1 MAERKVLNKYIPPD
15 FDPDKLMESK
25 KLLKKIEKRKNRNK
39 NKTKKKLMNIRMMY
53 PFTLKCNKCKTF
65 TYVGT
70 KFNSRVEKLKDE
82 TYLNI
87 PIWKFYGKCQE
98 CKNEIIFKTDPKNG
112 DYLLIAGG
120 TRTYDAHKE
129 QELADDYYRNS
140 NVKDEDKIK
149 NTEKQSYN
157 AMLELKMNEQLEELQ
172 NMNKRHLDKFN
183 SINKALNRLYEK
195 SEIENKENNFF
206 MNNLDSED
214 EKAFFNLLNKSRS
227 STDHIAE
234 NFNKYNPSNNNWV
247 NKNIEKDNI
256 IIEEVELDDNKN
268 NHEEV
273 NKYISEGGGE
283 GESEHYHSDG
293 DNTNEANESFSDL
306 LSKKKKNRYE
316 KESTLKIKQEYIDTE
331 DKLKDNQQDKTNN
344 NSFKNDFKNTIS
356 NNSSSFSNII
366 YKPMFNKIKNETNF
380 NFVIKKKENFQS
392 LLSEYNSDNSNESD
406 N

>member
-172 NMNKRHLDKFN
+172 NVNKRHLDKFS

-195 SEIENKENNFF
+195 SELENKENNFF

-214 EKAFFNLLNKSRS
+214 EKAFFSLLNKSRS
-227 STDHIAE
+227 SKDHIGD
-234 NFNKYNPSNNNWV
+234 NLNKYNPSNNNWV

-268 NHEEV
+268 NNEEV
-273 NKYISEGGGE
+273 NEYISEGE
-283 GESEHYHSDG
+283 GEHSDG
-293 DNTNEANESFSDL
+293 DNTHEVNESFSDL
-306 LSKKKKNRYE
+306 LLKKKKNRYE
-316 KESTLKIKQEYIDTE
+316 KENTVKIKQGNIDTE
-331 DKLKDNQQDKTNN
+331 EKPKDNQQDKTNN
-344 NSFKNDFKNTIS
+344 NSFKNTIS
-356 NNSSSFSNII
+356 NNSASFSNII
-366 YKPMFNKIKNETNF
+366 HKPLFNKINKETNF

-406 N
+406 K

>member
-172 NMNKRHLDKFN
+172 NMNKRHLDKFS

-195 SEIENKENNFF
+195 SELENKENNFF

-214 EKAFFNLLNKSRS
+214 EKAFFSLLNKSRS
-227 STDHIAE
+227 SKDHIGD
-234 NFNKYNPSNNNWV
+234 NLNKYNPSNNNWV

-268 NHEEV
+268 NNDEV
-273 NKYISEGGGE
+273 NEYISEGE
-283 GESEHYHSDG
+283 GEHSDG
-293 DNTNEANESFSDL
+293 NNINEVNESFSDL
-306 LSKKKKNRYE
+306 LLKKKKNRYE
-316 KESTLKIKQEYIDTE
+316 KENTVKIKQGNIDTE
-331 DKLKDNQQDKTNN
+331 DKPKDNQQDKTNN
-344 NSFKNDFKNTIS
+344 ISFKNTIS

-366 YKPMFNKIKNETNF
+366 HKPMFNKINKETNF

>member
-25 KLLKKIEKRKNRNK
+25 KLLKKIEKRKNRNQ

-140 NVKDEDKIK
+140 NFKDEDKIK

-172 NMNKRHLDKFN
+172 NMNKRHLDKFS

-195 SEIENKENNFF
+195 SELENKENNFF

-214 EKAFFNLLNKSRS
+214 EKAFFSLLNKSRS
-227 STDHIAE
+227 SKDHIGD
-234 NFNKYNPSNNNWV
+234 NLNKYNPSNNNWV

-268 NHEEV
+268 NNDEV
-273 NKYISEGGGE
+273 NEYISEGE
-283 GESEHYHSDG
+283 GEHSDG
-293 DNTNEANESFSDL
+293 NNINEVNESFSDL
-306 LSKKKKNRYE
+306 LLKKKKNRYE
-316 KESTLKIKQEYIDTE
+316 KENTVKIKQGNIDTE
-331 DKLKDNQQDKTNN
+331 DKPKDNQQDKTNN
-344 NSFKNDFKNTIS
+344 ISFKNTIS

-366 YKPMFNKIKNETNF
+366 HKPMFNKINKETNF

>member
-195 SEIENKENNFF
+195 SELENKENNFF

-214 EKAFFNLLNKSRS
+214 EKAFFSLLNKNRS
-227 STDHIAE
+227 STDHVGD
-234 NFNKYNPSNNNWV
+234 NLNKYNQSNNKWI
-247 NKNIEKDNI
+247 NKNMEKDNI
-256 IIEEVELDDNKN
+256 IIEEVELDDNKSN
-268 NHEEV
+268 QEEE
-273 NKYISEGGGE
+273 NEYISGGE
-283 GESEHYHSDG
+283 GEDKDESEHYHSDG
-293 DNTNEANESFSDL
+293 DNTNKVNGSFSDL
-306 LSKKKKNRYE
+306 LLKKKKYIYE
-316 KESTLKIKQEYIDTE
+316 KESTVKIKGTNIDIE
-331 DKLKDNQQDKTNN
+331 GKLKGNQQDKTDN
-344 NSFKNDFKNTIS
+344 NSLKNTIS

-366 YKPMFNKIKNETNF
+366 QKPMFNKIKKETNF
-380 NFVIKKKENFQS
+380 NFVIKKKENVQS

>member
-25 KLLKKIEKRKNRNK
+25 KLLKKIEKRKNRNQ

-172 NMNKRHLDKFN
+172 NMNKRHLDKFS
-183 SINKALNRLYEK
+183 SINKALNRLYER
-195 SEIENKENNFF
+195 SELENKENNFF

-214 EKAFFNLLNKSRS
+214 EKAFFSLLNKSRS
-227 STDHIAE
+227 SKDHIGD
-234 NFNKYNPSNNNWV
+234 NLNKYNPSNNNWV

-268 NHEEV
+268 NNDEV
-273 NKYISEGGGE
+273 NEYISEGE
-283 GESEHYHSDG
+283 GEHSDG
-293 DNTNEANESFSDL
+293 NNINEVNESFSDL
-306 LSKKKKNRYE
+306 LLKKKKNRYE
-316 KESTLKIKQEYIDTE
+316 KENTVKIKQGNIDTE
-331 DKLKDNQQDKTNN
+331 DKPKDNQQDKTNN
-344 NSFKNDFKNTIS
+344 ISFKNTIS

-366 YKPMFNKIKNETNF
+366 HKPMFNKINKETNF

>member
-25 KLLKKIEKRKNRNK
+25 KLLKKIEKRKNRNQ

-172 NMNKRHLDKFN
+172 NMNKRHLDKFS

-195 SEIENKENNFF
+195 SELENKENNFF

-214 EKAFFNLLNKSRS
+214 EKAFFSLLNKSRS
-227 STDHIAE
+227 SKDHIGD
-234 NFNKYNPSNNNWV
+234 NLNKYNPSNNNWV

-268 NHEEV
+268 NNDEV
-273 NKYISEGGGE
+273 NEYISEGEGE
-283 GESEHYHSDG
+283 GEHSDG
-293 DNTNEANESFSDL
+293 NNINEVNESFSDL
-306 LSKKKKNRYE
+306 LLKKKKNRYE
-316 KESTLKIKQEYIDTE
+316 KENTVKIKQGNIDTE
-331 DKLKDNQQDKTNN
+331 DKPKDNQQDKTNN
-344 NSFKNDFKNTIS
+344 ISFKNTIS

-366 YKPMFNKIKNETNF
+366 HKPMFNKINKETNF

>member
-25 KLLKKIEKRKNRNK
+25 KLLKKIEKRKNRNQ

-172 NMNKRHLDKFN
+172 NMNKRHLDKFS

-195 SEIENKENNFF
+195 SELENKENNFF

-214 EKAFFNLLNKSRS
+214 EKAFFSLLNKSRS
-227 STDHIAE
+227 SKDHIGD
-234 NFNKYNPSNNNWV
+234 NLNKYNPSNNNWV

-268 NHEEV
+268 NNDEV
-273 NKYISEGGGE
+273 NEYISEGE
-283 GESEHYHSDG
+283 HSDG
-293 DNTNEANESFSDL
+293 NNINEVNESFSDL
-306 LSKKKKNRYE
+306 LLKKKKNRYE
-316 KESTLKIKQEYIDTE
+316 KENTVKIKQGNIDTE
-331 DKLKDNQQDKTNN
+331 DKPKDNQQDKTNN
-344 NSFKNDFKNTIS
+344 ISFKNTIS

-366 YKPMFNKIKNETNF
+366 HKPMFNKINKETNF

>member
-25 KLLKKIEKRKNRNK
+25 KLLKKIEKRKNRNQ

-140 NVKDEDKIK
+140 NVKNEDKIK

-172 NMNKRHLDKFN
+172 NMNKRHLDKFS

-195 SEIENKENNFF
+195 SELENKENNFF

-214 EKAFFNLLNKSRS
+214 EKAFFSLLNKSRS
-227 STDHIAE
+227 SKDHIGD
-234 NFNKYNPSNNNWV
+234 NLNKYNPSNNNWV

-268 NHEEV
+268 NNDEV
-273 NKYISEGGGE
+273 NEYISEGE
-283 GESEHYHSDG
+283 GEHSDG
-293 DNTNEANESFSDL
+293 NNINEVNESFSDL
-306 LSKKKKNRYE
+306 LLKKKKNRYE
-316 KESTLKIKQEYIDTE
+316 KENTVKIKQGNIDTE
-331 DKLKDNQQDKTNN
+331 DKPKDNQQDKTNN
-344 NSFKNDFKNTIS
+344 ISFKNTIS

-366 YKPMFNKIKNETNF
+366 HKPMFNKINKETNF

>member
-25 KLLKKIEKRKNRNK
+25 KLLKKIEKRKNRNQ

-172 NMNKRHLDKFN
+172 NMNKRHLDKFS

-195 SEIENKENNFF
+195 SELENKENNFF
-206 MNNLDSED
+206 VNNLDSED
-214 EKAFFNLLNKSRS
+214 EKAFFSLLNKSRS
-227 STDHIAE
+227 SKDHIGD
-234 NFNKYNPSNNNWV
+234 NLNKYNPSNNNWV

-268 NHEEV
+268 NNDEV
-273 NKYISEGGGE
+273 NEYISEGE
-283 GESEHYHSDG
+283 GEHSDG
-293 DNTNEANESFSDL
+293 NNINEVNESFSDL
-306 LSKKKKNRYE
+306 LLKKKKNRYE
-316 KESTLKIKQEYIDTE
+316 KENTVKIKQGNIDTE
-331 DKLKDNQQDKTNN
+331 DKPKDNQQDKTNN
-344 NSFKNDFKNTIS
+344 ISFKNTIS

-366 YKPMFNKIKNETNF
+366 HKPMFNKINKETNF

>member
-25 KLLKKIEKRKNRNK
+25 KLLKKIEKRKNRNQ

-172 NMNKRHLDKFN
+172 NMNKRHLDKFS

-195 SEIENKENNFF
+195 SELENKENNFF

-214 EKAFFNLLNKSRS
+214 EKAFFSLLNKSRS
-227 STDHIAE
+227 SKDHIGD
-234 NFNKYNPSNNNWV
+234 NLNKYNPSNNNWV

-268 NHEEV
+268 NNDEV
-273 NKYISEGGGE
+273 NEYISEGE
-283 GESEHYHSDG
+283 GEHSDG
-293 DNTNEANESFSDL
+293 NNINEVNESFSDL
-306 LSKKKKNRYE
+306 LLKKKKNRYE
-316 KESTLKIKQEYIDTE
+316 KENTVKMKQGNIDTE
-331 DKLKDNQQDKTNN
+331 DKPKDNQQDKTNN
-344 NSFKNDFKNTIS
+344 ISFKNTIS

-366 YKPMFNKIKNETNF
+366 HKPMFNKINKETNF

>member
-129 QELADDYYRNS
+129 QELADDYYRNN

-195 SEIENKENNFF
+195 SELENKENNFF

-214 EKAFFNLLNKSRS
+214 EKAFFSLLNKSRS
-227 STDHIAE
+227 STDHIGD
-234 NFNKYNPSNNNWV
+234 NLNKYNTSNNNWV

-256 IIEEVELDDNKN
+256 IIQEVQLDDSKN
-268 NHEEV
+268 NHEEL
-273 NKYISEGGGE
+273 NEYINE
-283 GESEHYHSDG
+283 GEIKSEHYYSDG
-293 DNTNEANESFSDL
+293 DNTNEINDSFSDL
-306 LSKKKKNRYE
+306 LLKKKKNRYE
-316 KESTLKIKQEYIDTE
+316 KESTVKIKEANIDTK

-344 NSFKNDFKNTIS
+344 NSPKNIFKNKIS

-366 YKPMFNKIKNETNF
+366 HKPMFNKIKKETNF

>member
-25 KLLKKIEKRKNRNK
+25 KLLKKIEKRKNRNQ

-172 NMNKRHLDKFN
+172 NMNKRHLDKFS

-195 SEIENKENNFF
+195 SELENKENNFF

-214 EKAFFNLLNKSRS
+214 EKAFFSLLNKSRS
-227 STDHIAE
+227 SKDHIGD
-234 NFNKYNPSNNNWV
+234 NLNKYNPSNNNWV

-268 NHEEV
+268 NNDEV
-273 NKYISEGGGE
+273 NEYISEGE
-283 GESEHYHSDG
+283 GEHSDG
-293 DNTNEANESFSDL
+293 NNINEVNESFSDL
-306 LSKKKKNRYE
+306 LLKKKKNRYE
-316 KESTLKIKQEYIDTE
+316 KENTVKIKQGNIDTE
-331 DKLKDNQQDKTNN
+331 DKPKDNQQDKTNN
-344 NSFKNDFKNTIS
+344 ISFKNTIS

-366 YKPMFNKIKNETNF
+366 HKPMFNKINKETNF

>member
-25 KLLKKIEKRKNRNK
+25 KLLKKIEKRKNRNQ

-172 NMNKRHLDKFN
+172 NMNKRYLDKFS

-195 SEIENKENNFF
+195 SELENKENNFF

-214 EKAFFNLLNKSRS
+214 EKAFFSLLNKSRS
-227 STDHIAE
+227 SKDHIGD
-234 NFNKYNPSNNNWV
+234 NLNKYNPSNNNWV

-268 NHEEV
+268 NNDEV
-273 NKYISEGGGE
+273 NEYISEGE
-283 GESEHYHSDG
+283 GEHSDG
-293 DNTNEANESFSDL
+293 NNINEVNESFSDL
-306 LSKKKKNRYE
+306 LLKKKKNRYE
-316 KESTLKIKQEYIDTE
+316 KENTVKIKQGNIDTE
-331 DKLKDNQQDKTNN
+331 DKPKDNQQDKTNN
-344 NSFKNDFKNTIS
+344 ISFKNTIS

-366 YKPMFNKIKNETNF
+366 HKPMFNKINKETNF

>member
-25 KLLKKIEKRKNRNK
+25 KLLKKIEKRKNRNQ

-172 NMNKRHLDKFN
+172 NMNKRHLDKFS

-195 SEIENKENNFF
+195 SELENKENNFF

-214 EKAFFNLLNKSRS
+214 EKAFFSLLNKSRS
-227 STDHIAE
+227 SKDHIGD
-234 NFNKYNPSNNNWV
+234 NLNKYNPSNNKWV

-268 NHEEV
+268 NNDEV
-273 NKYISEGGGE
+273 NEYISEGE
-283 GESEHYHSDG
+283 GEHSDG
-293 DNTNEANESFSDL
+293 NNINEVNESFSDL
-306 LSKKKKNRYE
+306 LLKKKKNRYE
-316 KESTLKIKQEYIDTE
+316 KENTVKIKQGNIDTE
-331 DKLKDNQQDKTNN
+331 DKPKDNQQDKTNN
-344 NSFKNDFKNTIS
+344 ISFKNTIS

-366 YKPMFNKIKNETNF
+366 HKPMFNKINKETNF

>member
-25 KLLKKIEKRKNRNK
+25 KLLKKIEKRKNRNQ

-140 NVKDEDKIK
+140 NVKGEDKIK

-172 NMNKRHLDKFN
+172 NMNKRHLDKFS

-195 SEIENKENNFF
+195 SELENKENNFF

-214 EKAFFNLLNKSRS
+214 EKAFFSLLNKSRS
-227 STDHIAE
+227 SKDHIGD
-234 NFNKYNPSNNNWV
+234 NLNKYNPSNNNWV

-268 NHEEV
+268 NNDEV
-273 NKYISEGGGE
+273 NEYISEGE
-283 GESEHYHSDG
+283 GEHSDG
-293 DNTNEANESFSDL
+293 NNINEVNESFSDL
-306 LSKKKKNRYE
+306 LLKKKKNRYE
-316 KESTLKIKQEYIDTE
+316 KENTVKIKQGNIDTE
-331 DKLKDNQQDKTNN
+331 DKPKDNQQDKTNN
-344 NSFKNDFKNTIS
+344 ISFKNTIS

-366 YKPMFNKIKNETNF
+366 HKPMFNKINKETNF

>member
-25 KLLKKIEKRKNRNK
+25 KLLKKIEKRKNRNQ

-172 NMNKRHLDKFN
+172 NMNKRHLDKFS

-195 SEIENKENNFF
+195 SELENKENNFF

-214 EKAFFNLLNKSRS
+214 EKAFFSLLNKSRS
-227 STDHIAE
+227 SKDHIG
-234 NFNKYNPSNNNWV
+234 NNLNKYNPSNNNWV

-268 NHEEV
+268 NNDEV
-273 NKYISEGGGE
+273 NEYISEGE
-283 GESEHYHSDG
+283 GEHSDG
-293 DNTNEANESFSDL
+293 NNINEVNESFSDL
-306 LSKKKKNRYE
+306 LLKKKKNRYE
-316 KESTLKIKQEYIDTE
+316 KENTVKIKQGNIDTE
-331 DKLKDNQQDKTNN
+331 DKPKDNQQDKTNN
-344 NSFKNDFKNTIS
+344 ISFKNTIS

-366 YKPMFNKIKNETNF
+366 HKPMFNKINKETNF

>member
-25 KLLKKIEKRKNRNK
+25 KLLKKIEKRKNRNQ

-172 NMNKRHLDKFN
+172 NMNKRHLDKFS

-195 SEIENKENNFF
+195 SELENKENNFF

-214 EKAFFNLLNKSRS
+214 EKAFFSLLNKSRS
-227 STDHIAE
+227 SKDHIGD
-234 NFNKYNPSNNNWV
+234 NLNKYNPSNNNWV

-268 NHEEV
+268 NNDEV
-273 NKYISEGGGE
+273 NEYISEGE
-283 GESEHYHSDG
+283 GEHSDG
-293 DNTNEANESFSDL
+293 NNINEVNESFSDL
-306 LSKKKKNRYE
+306 LLKKKKNRYE
-316 KESTLKIKQEYIDTE
+316 KENTVKIKQGNIDTE
-331 DKLKDNQQDKTNN
+331 DKPKDDQQDKTNN
-344 NSFKNDFKNTIS
+344 ISFKNTIS

-366 YKPMFNKIKNETNF
+366 HKPMFNKINKETNF

>member
-25 KLLKKIEKRKNRNK
+25 KLLKKIEKRKNRNQ

-172 NMNKRHLDKFN
+172 NMNKRHLDKFS

-195 SEIENKENNFF
+195 SELENKENNFF

-214 EKAFFNLLNKSRS
+214 EKAFFSLLNKSRS
-227 STDHIAE
+227 SKDHIGD
-234 NFNKYNPSNNNWV
+234 NLNKYNPSNNNWV

-268 NHEEV
+268 NNDEV
-273 NKYISEGGGE
+273 NEYISEGE
-283 GESEHYHSDG
+283 GEHSDG
-293 DNTNEANESFSDL
+293 NNINEVNESFSDL
-306 LSKKKKNRYE
+306 LLKKKKNRYE
-316 KESTLKIKQEYIDTE
+316 KENTVKIKQGNIDTE
-331 DKLKDNQQDKTNN
+331 DKPKDNQQDKTNN
-344 NSFKNDFKNTIS
+344 ISFKNTIS

-366 YKPMFNKIKNETNF
+366 HKPMFNKINKETNLF
-380 NFVIKKKENFQS
+380 HS
-392 LLSEYNSDNSNESD
+392 
-406 N
+406 

>member
-25 KLLKKIEKRKNRNK
+25 KLLKKIEKRKNRNQ

-172 NMNKRHLDKFN
+172 NMNKRHLDKFS

-195 SEIENKENNFF
+195 SELENKENNFF

-214 EKAFFNLLNKSRS
+214 EKAFFSLLNKSRS
-227 STDHIAE
+227 SKDHIGD
-234 NFNKYNPSNNNWV
+234 NLNKYNPSNNNWV

-268 NHEEV
+268 NNDEV
-273 NKYISEGGGE
+273 NEYISEGE
-283 GESEHYHSDG
+283 GEHSDG
-293 DNTNEANESFSDL
+293 NNINEVNESFSDL
-306 LSKKKKNRYE
+306 LLKKKKNRYE
-316 KESTLKIKQEYIDTE
+316 KENTVKIKQGNIDTE
-331 DKLKDNQQDKTNN
+331 DKHKDNQQDKTNN
-344 NSFKNDFKNTIS
+344 ISFKNTIS

-366 YKPMFNKIKNETNF
+366 HKPMFNKINKETNF